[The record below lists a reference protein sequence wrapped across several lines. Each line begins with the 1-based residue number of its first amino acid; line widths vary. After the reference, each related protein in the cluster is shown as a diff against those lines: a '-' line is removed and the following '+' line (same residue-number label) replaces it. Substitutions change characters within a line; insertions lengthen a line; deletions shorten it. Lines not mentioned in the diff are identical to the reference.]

1 MTHTDPSFFPDDQ
14 KFDPSRFEGAGPA
27 PYSYVPFG
35 GGPRMCLGKEF
46 ARLEILI
53 FLHNIVKKFRWNLLI
68 PDEKIEYK
76 MTPTPE
82 KGLPVSLHP
91 GKV

>member
-1 MTHTDPSFFPDDQ
+1 MFP
-14 KFDPSRFEGAGPA
+14 KNEIFDPSRYDDGGPI

-53 FLHNIVKKFRWNLLI
+53 FLHNLIKIYRWDLVI
-68 PDEKIEYK
+68 PGENNIYDP
-76 MTPTPE
+76 MPTPVN
-82 KGLPVSLHP
+82 GLAISLHP
-91 GKV
+91 RNI